1 MGEYDGSKYLK
12 YVIFQK
18 PTYVGKIKMHG
29 KSLGRDIDGPA
40 AVGHTKD
47 IVGNKW
53 GGIQDGK
60 IRYASQGGWSGVPRY
75 KPIIKMGD
83 TRYFV
88 IRSISIWQRPR

>member
-47 IVGNKW
+47 IVGNK
-53 GGIQDGK
+53 
-60 IRYASQGGWSGVPRY
+60 
-75 KPIIKMGD
+75 
-83 TRYFV
+83 
-88 IRSISIWQRPR
+88 